1 MNRNILLIEPNYKNK
16 FPPIAL
22 MKLSTYYK
30 RLGDN
35 VVFYKGEF
43 NTFVVER
50 TADLCIN
57 KLNELHKGFF
67 WQSKR
72 DIIINFIKT
81 RKQSDLEKL
90 CLSDFEDDI
99 LLTNW
104 VIYYK
109 DYYWKKE
116 YLKHPEWDRIAITTL
131 FTFYFD
137 ITVKTINNF
146 KQLLKKDGSIMVGGV
161 LATLQPKELE
171 DATGIRPYVGLLNR
185 PRILDSNNDM
195 IVDELPLDYTILEE
209 NEYTYPMSNAFYG
222 YMTRGCIRQCP
233 FCAVP
238 KLEPKYEEFIP
249 LKERIQKVIEICGD
263 QKDLLLM
270 DNNVLASHSFDKIID
285 EIVECGFYAGAMWEE
300 PDSLMIGIK
309 NLKAGKNDRG
319 YIRKTQ
325 KAMST
330 YLSSIKDKEL
340 SYKVYSIM
348 YKYHVLKLET
358 ATKENLI
365 ASYDE
370 IEPFYK
376 KRRHIS
382 KKKKRTVD
390 FNQGV
395 DARLFTSHIAQQ
407 LSRIAISPLRIAFDN
422 IAITNTYV
430 NAIRMCVNYGMK
442 NYSNYL
448 LYNFKDKP
456 VELYER
462 MKINVDLCD
471 ELNINIYS
479 FPMKYHP
486 LFGEYSHNRDYIG
499 EHWNRKY
506 IRAVQAVLN
515 RTKGSIGRGKLYFEK
530 AFGSSPEEYLTLLEM
545 PDTYIIYRFFFEWLD
560 SKGHPLSMSNWLKA
574 VNALSKE
581 EQMVFYGIIHEKDF
595 VQTKSHPDYGFNINH
610 ALSFYVNLRD
620 AISKSDGE
628 LYKLKQEFDLL
639 PKEEIEYIKTRRLQ
653 PLNKL
658 VEI

>member
-1 MNRNILLIEPNYKNK
+1 MSRNILLIEPNYKNK

-30 RLGDN
+30 NLGDN

-43 NTFVVER
+43 KTFVIER
-50 TADLCIN
+50 AADLCIK
-57 KLNELHKGFF
+57 KLNELHKDFF

-72 DIIINFIKT
+72 DIIINYIKT
-81 RKQSDLEKL
+81 RKQSELDKL
-90 CLSDFEDDI
+90 CLTEFSDNI

-104 VIYYK
+104 IVYYK

-116 YLKHPEWDRIAITTL
+116 YLKYPEWDRIAITTL

-137 ITVKTINNF
+137 ITIKTINNF
-146 KQLLKKDGSIMVGGV
+146 KNLLKKDGSIMVGGV
-161 LATLQPKELE
+161 LATLQPKEIE
-171 DATGIRPYVGLLNR
+171 EATGIKPYIGLLNR
-185 PRILDSNNDM
+185 PGILDPDNKM

-209 NEYTYPMSNAFYG
+209 NEYEYPMSNAFYG
-222 YMTRGCIRQCP
+222 YTTRGCIRQCQ

-238 KLEPKYEEFIP
+238 KLEPKYEDFIP

-285 EIVECGFYAGAMWEE
+285 EIVDCGFYAGAIWEE

-309 NLKAGKNDRG
+309 NLKEGKNDRG

-330 YLSSIKDKEL
+330 FLSSIKDKDL
-340 SYKVYSIM
+340 SYTVYSIM

-358 ATKENLI
+358 TTKENLI
-365 ASYDE
+365 ASYNE
-370 IEPFYK
+370 MEPLYK
-376 KRRHIS
+376 ARKYVPR
-382 KKKKRTVD
+382 KKKKTVD
-390 FNQGV
+390 FNQGL
-395 DARLFTSHIAQQ
+395 DARLFTPQIAQQ

-422 IAITNTYV
+422 TAITDTYV
-430 NAIRMCVNYGMK
+430 KAIKMCVDNGMK
-442 NYSNYL
+442 NFSNYL

-456 VELYER
+456 IELYER

-486 LFGEYSHNRDYIG
+486 LSGEYSHNRDYIG

-515 RTKGSIGRGKLYFEK
+515 STKGSIGKGKSYFEK
-530 AFGSSPEEYLTLLEM
+530 AFGKSPEEYLTLLEM

-560 SKGHPLSMSNWLKA
+560 SKGHYLSMSNWQKA
-574 VNALSKE
+574 LNALSRE
-581 EQMVFYGIIHEKDF
+581 EQMVFYGIIHAKDF
-595 VQTKSHPDYGFNINH
+595 IQTKAHSNWGANINH

-620 AISKSDGE
+620 SISKSNGE
-628 LYKLKQEFDLL
+628 LYKLKQEFDSL
-639 PKEEIEYIKTRRLQ
+639 PKEELEYIKTRRLQ

-658 VEI
+658 VET

>member
-1 MNRNILLIEPNYKNK
+1 M
-16 FPPIAL
+16 
-22 MKLSTYYK
+22 
-30 RLGDN
+30 
-35 VVFYKGEF
+35 
-43 NTFVVER
+43 
-50 TADLCIN
+50 
-57 KLNELHKGFF
+57 
-67 WQSKR
+67 
-72 DIIINFIKT
+72 
-81 RKQSDLEKL
+81 
-90 CLSDFEDDI
+90 
-99 LLTNW
+99 
-104 VIYYK
+104 
-109 DYYWKKE
+109 
-116 YLKHPEWDRIAITTL
+116 
-131 FTFYFD
+131 
-137 ITVKTINNF
+137 
-146 KQLLKKDGSIMVGGV
+146 
-161 LATLQPKELE
+161 
-171 DATGIRPYVGLLNR
+171 LNR
-185 PRILDSNNDM
+185 PGILDPDNDM

-209 NEYTYPMSNAFYG
+209 NEYEYPMSNAFYG
-222 YMTRGCIRQCP
+222 YTTRGCIRHCA

-238 KLEPKYEEFIP
+238 RLEPKYEDFIP

-285 EIVECGFYAGAMWEE
+285 EIVDCGFYTGAIWEE

-309 NLKAGKNDRG
+309 NLKDGKNDRG
-319 YIRKTQ
+319 YVRKTQ

-330 YLSSIKDKEL
+330 FLSSIKDKEL

-358 ATKENLI
+358 TTKENLI

-376 KRRHIS
+376 ERKYVPR
-382 KKKKRTVD
+382 KKKKTVD

-395 DARLFTSHIAQQ
+395 DARLFTPHIAQQ

-422 IAITNTYV
+422 TAITETYI
-430 NAIRMCVNYGMK
+430 NAIKMCVDNGMK
-442 NYSNYL
+442 DYSNYL

-456 VELYER
+456 IELYER

-515 RTKGSIGRGKLYFEK
+515 STKGSIGKGKSYFEK
-530 AFGSSPEEYLTLLEM
+530 AFGNSPEEYLTLLEM

-560 SKGHPLSMSNWLKA
+560 SKGHYLTMSNWLKA
-574 VNALSKE
+574 LNALSQE
-581 EQMVFYGIIHEKDF
+581 EQMIFYGIIHSKDF
-595 VQTKSHPDYGFNINH
+595 AQTKEHPNFGANVNR
-610 ALSFYVNLRD
+610 ALGFYVNLRD
-620 AISKSDGE
+620 AISKSNGE
-628 LYKLKQEFDLL
+628 LYKLKQEFDSL

>member
-43 NTFVVER
+43 RTFVIER

-57 KLNELHKGFF
+57 KLNELHKDFL

-171 DATGIRPYVGLLNR
+171 AATGIKPYVGLLNK
-185 PRILDSNNDM
+185 PRILDPDNDM

-209 NEYTYPMSNAFYG
+209 NEYNYPMSNAFYG

-249 LKERIQKVIEICGD
+249 LKERIQKVIEVCGD

-285 EIVECGFYAGAMWEE
+285 EIVECGFYAGAMWKE

-330 YLSSIKDKEL
+330 YLSS
-340 SYKVYSIM
+340 
-348 YKYHVLKLET
+348 
-358 ATKENLI
+358 
-365 ASYDE
+365 
-370 IEPFYK
+370 
-376 KRRHIS
+376 
-382 KKKKRTVD
+382 
-390 FNQGV
+390 
-395 DARLFTSHIAQQ
+395 
-407 LSRIAISPLRIAFDN
+407 
-422 IAITNTYV
+422 
-430 NAIRMCVNYGMK
+430 
-442 NYSNYL
+442 
-448 LYNFKDKP
+448 
-456 VELYER
+456 
-462 MKINVDLCD
+462 
-471 ELNINIYS
+471 LNNS
-479 FPMKYHP
+479 
-486 LFGEYSHNRDYIG
+486 
-499 EHWNRKY
+499 
-506 IRAVQAVLN
+506 
-515 RTKGSIGRGKLYFEK
+515 
-530 AFGSSPEEYLTLLEM
+530 
-545 PDTYIIYRFFFEWLD
+545 
-560 SKGHPLSMSNWLKA
+560 
-574 VNALSKE
+574 
-581 EQMVFYGIIHEKDF
+581 
-595 VQTKSHPDYGFNINH
+595 
-610 ALSFYVNLRD
+610 
-620 AISKSDGE
+620 
-628 LYKLKQEFDLL
+628 
-639 PKEEIEYIKTRRLQ
+639 
-653 PLNKL
+653 
-658 VEI
+658 

>member
-1 MNRNILLIEPNYKNK
+1 MSRNILLIEPNYKNK

-22 MKLSTYYK
+22 MKLATYYK
-30 RLGDN
+30 NLGDN

-43 NTFVVER
+43 KTFVIER
-50 TADLCIN
+50 AADLCIK
-57 KLNELHKGFF
+57 KLCELHKDYL

-72 DIIINFIKT
+72 DTIINYIKT
-81 RKQSDLEKL
+81 RKQTELERL
-90 CLSDFEDDI
+90 CLSEFEDKE

-137 ITVKTINNF
+137 ITVKTINDF
-146 KQLLKKDGSIMVGGV
+146 KHLLKKNGSIMVGGV
-161 LATLQPKELE
+161 LATLQPNEIE
-171 DATGIRPYVGLLNR
+171 EATGIKPYTGLLNR
-185 PRILDSNNDM
+185 AGILDSNNDM

-209 NEYTYPMSNAFYG
+209 IEYSYPMSNAFYS
-222 YMTRGCIRQCP
+222 YTTRGCIRQCP

-238 KLEPKYEEFIP
+238 KLEPSYEEFIP
-249 LKERIQKVIEICGD
+249 LKERIKKVIEVCGD
-263 QKDLLLM
+263 KRDLLLM
-270 DNNVLASHSFDKIID
+270 DNNVLASDSFDKIID

-309 NLKAGKNDRG
+309 NLKDGKNDRG

-325 KAMST
+325 KEMSAF
-330 YLSSIKDKEL
+330 LSSIKDKEL
-340 SYKVYSIM
+340 SYKIYSIM

-358 ATKENLI
+358 TTKENLI
-365 ASYDE
+365 ASFNE

-376 KRRHIS
+376 KRS
-382 KKKKRTVD
+382 YVPKKQKRTVD

-395 DARLFTSHIAQQ
+395 DARLFTPHIAKQ

-422 IAITNTYV
+422 MAITNTYI
-430 NAIRMCVNYGMK
+430 NAIKMCVNNGMK

-462 MKINVDLCD
+462 MRINVELCD

-486 LFGEYSHNRDYIG
+486 LFGKDSHNRDYIG
-499 EHWNRKY
+499 KYWNRKY

-515 RTKGSIGRGKLYFEK
+515 STKGSIGRGRSYFEK
-530 AFGSSPEEYLTLLEM
+530 AFGASSEEYMTILEM
-545 PDTYIIYRFFFEWLD
+545 PDTYIVYRFFFEWLD
-560 SKGHPLSMSNWLKA
+560 SKGHHLSMSNWLKA
-574 VNALSKE
+574 LNALSKE
-581 EQMVFYGIIHEKDF
+581 EQVIFYGIIHEKDF
-595 VQTKSHPDYGFNINH
+595 AQTKAHSDYGVKINH
-610 ALSFYVNLRD
+610 ALSFYVNFRD

-628 LYKLKQEFDLL
+628 LYKLKQEFDAL
-639 PKEEIEYIKTRRLQ
+639 PKEEIKYIKTSHLQ